1 MSHYEERLQADL
13 EAIRRRV
20 RAIGE
25 QVQAA
30 QQQAVRALLTTDRA
44 LAAEVILGDL
54 PINRQVRAL
63 DQACHA
69 FVARHVPS
77 AGPLRFVSS
86 VLRLSIGLERIGDY
100 AATICREAVQLSAPI
115 PPVIAD
121 QVELMADQSYAALA
135 QAMTA
140 WNTGNA
146 ELARGTLGMAKQA
159 GGAFDTLIKA
169 LVRQGTEGV
178 QPLADLF
185 ASLTVLTRLS
195 RVVGQAKNI
204 CEETLFAV
212 AGETKEPKRYRLLFV
227 DAQDNC
233 FSQLAVAYCRRA
245 FPESADYES
254 AGWEPGGALEARC
267 QVFMERH
274 GFATNGLSPKGLRE
288 LSDDLSAYHLIISLA
303 GDIRPHVEE
312 IPFHTVVL
320 EWNLGPPVEGLD
332 QQRAEHVLQ
341 AAWDE
346 LKVRCGGLME
356 LLRGEGAS

>member
-20 RAIGE
+20 REIGE
-25 QVQAA
+25 QVQVA
-30 QQQAVRALLTTDRA
+30 QQRSVRALLTTDRA

-69 FVARHVPS
+69 FVARHLPS

-100 AATICREAVQLSAPI
+100 AATICRETVQLSAPI
-115 PPVIAD
+115 PPVIAQ
-121 QVELMADQSYAALA
+121 QVELMADQSYGALA

-169 LVRQGTEGV
+169 LVRQGMAGA

-185 ASLTVLTRLS
+185 ASLTVLGRLS

-227 DAQDNC
+227 DAHDNC
-233 FSQLAVAYCRRA
+233 YSQLAAAYCRRA
-245 FPESADYES
+245 FPESAVYES
-254 AGWEPGGALEARC
+254 AGWQPGATLEARC

-274 GFATNGLSPKGLRE
+274 GFETASLTPQGLEDLEG
-288 LSDDLSAYHLIISLA
+288 DLSNYHVIISFG

-320 EWNLGPPVEGLD
+320 EWDLGPPVEDLD
-332 QQRAEHVLQ
+332 QERAEHVLA

-346 LKVRCGGLME
+346 LKARSGGLME
-356 LLRGEGAS
+356 LLRGEGAG